1 MPGKL
6 VFELFILMSIIPAHM
21 MCYAPRWYNHRTE
34 PRRRHEPAPSGYR
47 RRAESDA
54 SRCAT
59 SPGAAREAL
68 LRTLYTHMY
77 MYIYIYIYIIY
88 IYICKHLSEAL
99 EPLVMRLLASRITRN
114 GARLSRASEIHPSL
128 SLSLSLCIYVSYA
141 YVCIYVYVCIHIC
154 IYRLPPSAKVQFAGG
169 HPASLYT
176 IIVHYMHVYIYIYH
190 NDIIY
195 E

>member
-1 MPGKL
+1 MVQSSYGA
-6 VFELFILMSIIPAHM
+6 SS
-21 MCYAPRWYNHRTE
+21 APRARAERIQT
-34 PRRRHEPAPSGYR
+34 PSGIRRLAVRHESR
-47 RRAESDA
+47 RRARS
-54 SRCAT
+54 
-59 SPGAAREAL
+59 AAANL
-68 LRTLYTHMY
+68 IHTYVHV
-77 MYIYIYIYIIY
+77 YIYIYIYIIY

-176 IIVHYMHVYIYIYH
+176 IIVHYMHVYIYIY
-190 NDIIY
+190 IY
-195 E
+195 IS